1 MSNLYFHFPFCKQA
15 CHYCNFHFSTNTKN
29 QDSLWKAM
37 NKELTLRS
45 EEINSPLESIYFGG
59 GSPSLL
65 DPKQIE
71 EILTT
76 VQSQFKVNKS
86 LEITLEVNPD
96 DVSAAYL
103 SDLKYAGINRLSLGV
118 QSFLDKDLILMNR
131 AHKAAQAF
139 DALDLI
145 SKKFTNYTLDL
156 IYGLPYS
163 TQMEWEQNLDLA
175 LSYNPPHLSAYALT
189 VEKKRPYLHKSKI
202 KKCCYC
208 PKKLLKINI
217 N

>member
-1 MSNLYFHFPFCKQA
+1 
-15 CHYCNFHFSTNTKN
+15 
-29 QDSLWKAM
+29 M
-37 NKELTLRS
+37 NKELTMRS

-96 DVSAAYL
+96 DVSSAYL
-103 SDLKYAGINRLSLGV
+103 SDIKYAGINRLSLGV

-131 AHKAAQAF
+131 AHKAPQAF

-189 VEKKRPYLHKSKI
+189 VEKKNGLIYTSQK
-202 KKCCYC
+202 
-208 PKKLLKINI
+208 
-217 N
+217 